1 VQEHWRRLRNTDL
14 QFARPA
20 DLRSAGEVDT
30 GQHVRWDHRGTPYLP
45 ICSREAIINFVEGLA
60 FECLNTAM
68 PTIEEKRTQFRKL
81 HESGCF
87 ALPNPWD
94 IGTAKYLEYLGFK
107 AIATTSAGFAFS
119 RGLAD
124 GSVKRDDML
133 AHIKE
138 LVEATDIPV
147 NADFEN
153 AYADD
158 PNWCAENARLCA
170 ETGVAGLSIEDAA
183 DRKESP
189 IYDFKLAVERIQAV
203 REALHDSGV
212 ILVGRAE
219 GFLVGRE
226 NLDQVIKRL
235 VAYSEAGSDCLY
247 APGFKEPDHIKAIV
261 EAVAPKPVNVLIGG
275 PGGLTMRDGAELG
288 ARRVSVGGAFARA
301 AWGGFIRSAKELME
315 KGTFDE
321 LKDGASYDELQR
333 LFASYG

>member
-1 VQEHWRRLRNTDL
+1 
-14 QFARPA
+14 
-20 DLRSAGEVDT
+20 
-30 GQHVRWDHRGTPYLP
+30 
-45 ICSREAIINFVEGLA
+45 
-60 FECLNTAM
+60 M
-68 PTIEEKRTQFRKL
+68 PTTEEKRATFRKM

-87 ALPNPWD
+87 AIPNPWD
-94 IGTAKYLEYLGFK
+94 IGTAKYLQHLGFK

-119 RGLAD
+119 RGLPD
-124 GSVKRDDML
+124 GSVKRDDMI
-133 AHIKE
+133 AHIRE

-153 AYADD
+153 GYADE

-189 IYDFKLAVERIQAV
+189 IYDVDHAVERIHAV
-203 REALHDSGV
+203 REALHGSGV
-212 ILVGRAE
+212 VLVGRAE

-226 NLDQVIKRL
+226 NIDQVIKRL
-235 VAYSEAGSDCLY
+235 VAYSEAGADCLY
-247 APGFKEPDHIKAIV
+247 APGFKDRDSNKAII

-275 PGGLTMRDGAELG
+275 PGGLTMHDAVELG

-301 AWGGFIRSAKELME
+301 AWGGFIRSAKELLE

-321 LKDGASYDELQR
+321 LKNAVSYADLQN
-333 LFASYG
+333 LFR

>member
-1 VQEHWRRLRNTDL
+1 MNTNLGNLLQKETKRTKGFVKSWPLCYLLFQTLR
-14 QFARPA
+14 
-20 DLRSAGEVDT
+20 VDSC
-30 GQHVRWDHRGTPYLP
+30 R
-45 ICSREAIINFVEGLA
+45 FVVSSV
-60 FECLNTAM
+60 M
-68 PTIEEKRTQFRKL
+68 KSIEEKRAEFRRL

-87 ALPNPWD
+87 AIPNPWD
-94 IGTAKYLEYLGFK
+94 IGTAKYLQHLGFK

-124 GSVKRDDML
+124 GSVKRDEMI
-133 AHIKE
+133 AHIRE

-153 AYADD
+153 GYADD

-170 ETGVAGLSIEDAA
+170 DTGVAGLSIEDAA

-189 IYDFKLAVERIQAV
+189 IYDVDLAVERIQAV
-203 REALHDSGV
+203 REALHGTNCL
-212 ILVGRAE
+212 LVGRAE

-235 VAYSEAGSDCLY
+235 VKYSEAGAECLY
-247 APGFKEPDHIKAIV
+247 APGFKDRESNKAIID
-261 EAVAPKPVNVLIGG
+261 EVAPKPVNVLIGG
-275 PGGLTMRDGAELG
+275 PGGLTMRDAEELG

-301 AWGGFIRSAKELME
+301 AWGGFTRSAKELIE

-321 LKDGASYDELQR
+321 LKDATSYAELQE
-333 LFASYG
+333 LFNH